1 MCPVTDFFARTG
13 LFDFGQAGVA
23 KRGIWAFW
31 EGYGGLEGQGEGRM
45 WKEKKRNEGMGRSE
59 WWREAFVWREW
70 VDSFKMTNR
79 HALSSFEVLNGY
91 LKHLEIIN
99 HK

>member
-1 MCPVTDFFARTG
+1 LIRIDWLEAVCSRSRQEGMGR
-13 LFDFGQAGVA
+13 
-23 KRGIWAFW
+23 RGRA
-31 EGYGGLEGQGEGRM
+31 QRMGRM

-59 WWREAFVWREW
+59 WWRETFVWREW
-70 VDSFKMTNR
+70 VDTFKMTNR
-79 HALSSFEVLNGY
+79 HALSNFEVLNDF

>member
-1 MCPVTDFFARTG
+1 MLAKGGDREKEGVLPRIDWLAWACGCSRQDG
-13 LFDFGQAGVA
+13 LSGWGRAQ
-23 KRGIWAFW
+23 RM
-31 EGYGGLEGQGEGRM
+31 GRM
-45 WKEKKRNEGMGRSE
+45 WREKKRNEGMGRSE
-59 WWREAFVWREW
+59 WWRETFVWREW

-79 HALSSFEVLNGY
+79 HARSSFEVLNDF